1 MKQSFKTLKSIWQRW
16 MSKII
21 IDEEYTNVCLTA
33 GAHIDEE
40 YTNVEYFY
48 Q

>member
-1 MKQSFKTLKSIWQRW
+1 

-48 Q
+48 QWMFEQLTKRKF